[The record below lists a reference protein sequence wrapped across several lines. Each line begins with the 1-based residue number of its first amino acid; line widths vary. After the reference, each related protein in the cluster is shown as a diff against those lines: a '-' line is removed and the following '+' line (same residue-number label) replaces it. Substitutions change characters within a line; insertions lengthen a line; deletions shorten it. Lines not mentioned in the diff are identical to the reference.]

1 MIASRWLFPPFKT
14 PSAKSRITGCHF
26 QSNRSAG
33 PPLSSYYQEANP
45 WFPEPG
51 SLAALGVRPSRSLLR
66 IPEGPRRLMSALGG
80 PDAQRSALN
89 FPLSAE
95 NCRFFNAIAGFKGK
109 LTGEHKSID
118 LRFIHKQ

>member
-1 MIASRWLFPPFKT
+1 MLGPRSAPITRRQIPGSWSRARWLLLA
-14 PSAKSRITGCHF
+14 S
-26 QSNRSAG
+26 G
-33 PPLSSYYQEANP
+33 PA
-45 WFPEPG
+45 
-51 SLAALGVRPSRSLLR
+51 RSLLR
-66 IPEGPRRLMSALGG
+66 IPEGLRRLMSALGG

-89 FPLSAE
+89 FPLSVE